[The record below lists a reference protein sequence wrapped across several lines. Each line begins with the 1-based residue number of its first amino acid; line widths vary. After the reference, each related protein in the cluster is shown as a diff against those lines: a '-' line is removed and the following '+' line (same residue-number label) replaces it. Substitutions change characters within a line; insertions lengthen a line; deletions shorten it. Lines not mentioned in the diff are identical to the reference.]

1 MLIRK
6 DQMDE
11 MAVPGIALFLERAV
25 KFLYENFPDSLDEDP
40 DELTESVGSLL
51 EKADSYGL
59 VTEQQAMTYIT
70 SAWLLGLDFDT
81 EFPAAKK
88 NLKSK
93 DLTPDEKANWLA
105 KWTEKIFAAFEE
117 EEK

>member
-6 DQMDE
+6 DQLNE
-11 MAVPGIALFLERAV
+11 MAVPGIALFIERAV
-25 KFLYENFPDSLDEDP
+25 VFLYENFPESLDEDP
-40 DELTESVGSLL
+40 NELTEAVGSLI
-51 EKADSYGL
+51 EKAETYGL
-59 VTEQQAMTYIT
+59 VTEQQVMTYIT
-70 SAWLLGLDFDT
+70 SAWLLGLNFDK

-88 NLKSK
+88 TLSSK
-93 DLTPDEKANWLA
+93 DLTPDEKADWLA